1 MNLLVSVHGDCQRLF
16 NCALNRKVSVI
27 HEQSSTSSTVSKNF
41 IYMKVNYIRQI
52 KFFRPR
58 LLFLYAMNKSPEE
71 TSFLSSLRSTPPPP
85 PTKKK
90 RRVTLA
96 YLRKKKNHPSDPTS
110 NKKVKRT
117 KTSRE
122 FQDWNRGYYA
132 KKKLIIIIKKE
143 KRSEPVIIYCMKG
156 ERRIFRDSH
165 SFWGEGNG
173 HRQRSRKGG
182 TTRNWLTINC
192 QQNERVIRISK
203 RLTGEPQVNVIV
215 TQPFFWTPTPRQF

>member
-71 TSFLSSLRSTPPPP
+71 TSFLSSLRSTSPPPQQRRKDVLP
-85 PTKKK
+85 SPISEK
-90 RRVTLA
+90 RKIIHRIRPQTRK
-96 YLRKKKNHPSDPTS
+96 LREQKLPVNFRIEIEGTM
-110 NKKVKRT
+110 
-117 KTSRE
+117 
-122 FQDWNRGYYA
+122 Q

-143 KRSEPVIIYCMKG
+143 TVGTSNYLL
-156 ERRIFRDSH
+156 H
-165 SFWGEGNG
+165 EG
-173 HRQRSRKGG
+173 REKD
-182 TTRNWLTINC
+182 
-192 QQNERVIRISK
+192 
-203 RLTGEPQVNVIV
+203 
-215 TQPFFWTPTPRQF
+215 F